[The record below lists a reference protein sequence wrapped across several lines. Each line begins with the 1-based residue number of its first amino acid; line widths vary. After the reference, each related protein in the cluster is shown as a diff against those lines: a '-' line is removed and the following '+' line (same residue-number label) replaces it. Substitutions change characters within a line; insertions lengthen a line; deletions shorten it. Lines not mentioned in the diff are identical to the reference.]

1 MIISQEVLNA
11 IVADLGLIAAVLAGL
26 TALYACGLGI
36 FGGLEKRSD
45 YTESARRAAII
56 VAPLLTLAIVS
67 IIYSNIVGDYSLEYT
82 SRVSNST
89 TPLLLKITALWGGQ
103 NGSMLFWC
111 WLMSLYIFFTF
122 RKAWDSNRELQPW
135 VVAIALGT
143 QAFFIFLVL
152 IYANPFNHLWV
163 DAAGK
168 VTPSLFQPIGL
179 RAYTAPDGQGLNPL
193 LRHPGMIIH
202 PPMLY
207 LGFVGLVIPFAYG
220 MAALIAKDK
229 TDNWIRASRRA
240 TLIAWLFL
248 SMGLILGSRW
258 AYDVLGWGGYWGW
271 DPVENSALLP
281 WLVATAFLHSV
292 IIQEKRGMFKVWN
305 MFLIMLSFSLMVVGT
320 LATRTG
326 LLSSV
331 HAFARSSLS
340 APFLAFV
347 GVVLVGSVTLMV
359 MRSDLLKSE
368 NKLDSIFSR
377 EAAFVL
383 NNFLFVT
390 ITFTVLIGTWYSLI
404 SEALI
409 GEKLTVGPAVY
420 NQMLGPQVAVL
431 VLLMGLGPLVAW
443 RRSSPGALGRMSWKS
458 AALAV
463 LIMIALYFSGVQA
476 IWVLIG
482 FGLIGY
488 TAGVTISEYWRGMR
502 ARHQISGENYFTALV
517 RLFQRNR
524 RRYGGYL
531 IHVGVLIMGIGVIGS
546 LNFQQQTQRSLA
558 PGGTVTIG
566 DYTLRFDQSVQC
578 DPSSFFPEGC
588 AEWYTDRG
596 TDIAI
601 EAAYL
606 TVSRPGQA
614 PQQLVP
620 YREIF
625 LNGTGQLSPPGVL
638 GSVAEDLYVI
648 YLGDQS
654 GFGTFKVYINPLI
667 SFLWLGSIILV
678 LGTIVAMWPSAL
690 EQRAVATVPDRSQLA
705 RRGAK

>member
-1 MIISQEVLNA
+1 MNA
-11 IVADLGLIAAVLAGL
+11 IAADLGLIATVLAAL
-26 TALYACGLGI
+26 AALYACGLGI
-36 FGGLEKRSD
+36 LGGLEKRSD
-45 YTESARRAAII
+45 YAESARRAAVI
-56 VAPLLTLAIVS
+56 VAPLVTLAIASV
-67 IIYSNIVGDYSLEYT
+67 IYSNIVGNYNLEYA
-82 SRVSNST
+82 SRVSNND

-122 RKAWDSNRELQPW
+122 RKAWDSNRQLQPW
-135 VVAIALGT
+135 VVAISMGT

-152 IYANPFNHLWV
+152 VYANPFNRLWV
-163 DAAGK
+163 DAAGT
-168 VTPSLFQPIGL
+168 VTPSLFQPGGL
-179 RAYTAPDGQGLNPL
+179 SAYTAPDGQGLNPL

-207 LGFVGLVIPFAYG
+207 LGFVGLTIPFAYG

-248 SMGLILGSRW
+248 SLGLILGSRW

-281 WLVATAFLHSV
+281 WLVSTAFLHSI
-292 IIQEKRGMFKVWN
+292 IIQEKRGMFKIWN
-305 MFLIMLSFSLMVVGT
+305 MVLIMLSFCLMVIGT

-347 GVVLVGSVTLMV
+347 GFVLIGSVVLMITRGEI
-359 MRSDLLKSE
+359 LKSD

-390 ITFTVLIGTWYSLI
+390 ITFTVFIGTWYSLI

-409 GEKLTVGPAVY
+409 GQQLTVGPAVY

-443 RRSSPGALGRMSWKS
+443 RRSSPEALGRMSWKS
-458 AALAV
+458 AIFGVIVMAV
-463 LIMIALYFSGVQA
+463 FFVGGIQA

-488 TAGVTISEYWRGMR
+488 TFGVTVSEFWRGMR
-502 ARHQISGENYFTALV
+502 ARHKLSGENYFTALL

-531 IHVGVLIMGIGVIGS
+531 IHVGVLVMGIGVIGS

-558 PGGTVTIG
+558 PGGSVAIGNYTI
-566 DYTLRFDQSVQC
+566 TFDHSLQC
-578 DPSSFFPEGC
+578 DPTTAMPNGC
-588 AEWYTDRG
+588 AAWYTDRG
-596 TDIAI
+596 YDVAVQ
-601 EAAYL
+601 AAYL
-606 TVSRPGQA
+606 TVSKSGQT
-614 PQQLVP
+614 PIVLEP
-620 YREIF
+620 YQEIF
-625 LNGTGQLSPPGVL
+625 LN
-638 GSVAEDLYVI
+638 
-648 YLGDQS
+648 
-654 GFGTFKVYINPLI
+654 
-667 SFLWLGSIILV
+667 
-678 LGTIVAMWPSAL
+678 
-690 EQRAVATVPDRSQLA
+690 
-705 RRGAK
+705 